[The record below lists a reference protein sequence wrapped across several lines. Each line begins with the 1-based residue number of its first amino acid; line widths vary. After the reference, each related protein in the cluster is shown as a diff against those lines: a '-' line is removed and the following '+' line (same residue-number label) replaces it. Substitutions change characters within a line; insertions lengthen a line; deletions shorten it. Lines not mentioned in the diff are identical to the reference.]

1 MVEPMEYEPTSEDI
15 DRALEANPAALERLA
30 PQTEMRVHV
39 EVPLDHA
46 TLEVLQAQADRE
58 GRPFAEVVSDAVRA
72 GAAAA

>member
-1 MVEPMEYEPTSEDI
+1 MEHEPTSDEL
-15 DRALEANPAALERLA
+15 DRLLEAEPDAGRRLA
-30 PQTEMRVHV
+30 PQTEVRIHV

-46 TLEVLQAQADRE
+46 TLEVLQARADRE